1 MAQFE
6 VATSAL
12 EQEAAGLRNLKSQ
25 LEQEI
30 MGMRSISNQ
39 FLNMWEGEAKQAF
52 VNSVNQNMNLLNAFT
67 NNMEK
72 FANALTQGAST
83 YVKGEND
90 VKRIVSSKG
99 Q

>member
-52 VNSVNQNMNLLNAFT
+52 VNSVNQNTNLLNAFT

-72 FANALTQGAST
+72 FAQALAEGAST
-83 YVKGEND
+83 YETGEKEAMRIANVKG
-90 VKRIVSSKG
+90 